1 MMSEKDFDVSSLELK
16 NILKHVKK
24 EIEDPDLLAQPCGE
38 QDFKM
43 SEIKIEKIDEE
54 EADLYTQQ
62 SENCAEASNLKLEH
76 QETIIKQEIEMSN
89 CTESNKPW
97 SMASGL
103 VAGSMKTNNSLDPEP
118 VISPK
123 FKTPSHTQSSEE
135 SASQLVVKKENEV
148 SSEDNADN
156 IQVKF
161 KGNHS
166 KETVLT
172 KKIKTYKKHICQI
185 CLREFSQSSH
195 LKSHQVTHTGEK
207 PFKCQICLKGFSQ
220 NSSLY
225 THQVI
230 HTGEKPFQCQIC
242 LKQFSRAS
250 NLKSHQRVHKGDKQF
265 KCQNCQEGFPQYSLL
280 KAHQLVHAGEIIK
293 YIYI

>member
-1 MMSEKDFDVSSLELK
+1 ML
-16 NILKHVKK
+16 
-24 EIEDPDLLAQPCGE
+24 
-38 QDFKM
+38 
-43 SEIKIEKIDEE
+43 EIKTEKIDEE
-54 EADLYTQQ
+54 ESDLYTQQ
-62 SENCAEASNLKLEH
+62 SENFAEASNLKLEH

-123 FKTPSHTQSSEE
+123 FKTPSHTQSSEA
-135 SASQLVVKKENEV
+135 SASQLEVKKKENEV
-148 SSEDNADN
+148 TSEDKVDN
-156 IQVKF
+156 IQDQF

-166 KETVLT
+166 KETVLK

-230 HTGEKPFQCQIC
+230 HTGTLEIHLLSLFFIKAIHGVPSASDHDISACQMFGFNVSQSKAITLVQNTIALASCEKHFYNVIKV
-242 LKQFSRAS
+242 L
-250 NLKSHQRVHKGDKQF
+250 
-265 KCQNCQEGFPQYSLL
+265 YS
-280 KAHQLVHAGEIIK
+280 AISF
-293 YIYI
+293 

>member
-1 MMSEKDFDVSSLELK
+1 M
-16 NILKHVKK
+16 
-24 EIEDPDLLAQPCGE
+24 P
-38 QDFKM
+38 
-43 SEIKIEKIDEE
+43 EIKIKKIDEE

-62 SENCAEASNLKLEH
+62 SENCAEASNLKREH

-135 SASQLVVKKENEV
+135 SASQLEVIKKENEV
-148 SSEDNADN
+148 TSEDNADN
-156 IQVKF
+156 IQIKF

-195 LKSHQVTHTGEK
+195 LKSHQVT
-207 PFKCQICLKGFSQ
+207 
-220 NSSLY
+220 
-225 THQVI
+225 